1 MKSILALTIGAFLVL
16 SASGV
21 SRAGQEDFFWV
32 KDWSPR
38 KIVIVCACGAVHTE
52 PSASR
57 ASDDST
63 DTRAVAAAPNY

>member
-1 MKSILALTIGAFLVL
+1 MKSILALTIGAILVL
-16 SASGV
+16 TAAGG

-52 PSASR
+52 ASARQLS
-57 ASDDST
+57 ADSAG
-63 DTRAVAAAPNY
+63 TRTVAAAPNY